1 MTQKRNIPCP
11 LVRPEAFK
19 HWLLPQ
25 TKRFTDYSWW
35 VQRLELNQKVSN
47 LTALSTLDIFCQVL
61 AYQQRNFTKVRP
73 FLSQVITVMSQFALL
88 LPCSAAQPH
97 PSSVYQLSPAALTCS
112 PSPVKPV
119 YMQPHSTQSLLVFAL
134 MPDSPTLFLGLLTW
148 YRPDLPLTIASCLCP
163 GKFTSLLSLTT
174 SIACLFSVPRLPVA
188 GCHLASSCFHL
199 LNKDC
204 LKWIPGSSVLQLDSL
219 HTRYKFILLT
229 YHILNNINLLS
240 TISAKCFRIIDMWS
254 KMLLL
259 SFWPGPIKYH
269 ILLAH
274 YVRTVYPL
282 LMNDWFRMSCYS
294 VFVYLEVVRCKK

>member
-1 MTQKRNIPCP
+1 
-11 LVRPEAFK
+11 
-19 HWLLPQ
+19 
-25 TKRFTDYSWW
+25 
-35 VQRLELNQKVSN
+35 
-47 LTALSTLDIFCQVL
+47 
-61 AYQQRNFTKVRP
+61 
-73 FLSQVITVMSQFALL
+73 
-88 LPCSAAQPH
+88 
-97 PSSVYQLSPAALTCS
+97 
-112 PSPVKPV
+112 
-119 YMQPHSTQSLLVFAL
+119 MQPHSTQSLLVFAL

-204 LKWIPGSSVLQLDSL
+204 LKWIPGSSVLQLGSL

-282 LMNDWFRMSCYS
+282 LMIDWFRMSGYS